1 MSASPDA
8 ATTAVNR
15 RDLAVARG
23 LDQARSWAENRVELF
38 LDAARELIDTNAGE
52 FTVQE
57 VVASSGQSL
66 RTFYQYFAGKHELL
80 LALFEESIRAA
91 ATHLAE
97 VVGEGGAPLERVQR
111 FVVEYFT
118 MCRLNPNARP
128 STVRASAMID
138 FAQELLTSHPAE
150 ATQAFAPL
158 VELLDELLGEAK
170 ASGAIRT
177 DLDTRRL
184 AGVVLQA
191 TMFDP
196 FAQSISGL
204 ISGATSGHD
213 VDADAD
219 AHWDV
224 LLRGIGAR

>member
-1 MSASPDA
+1 
-8 ATTAVNR
+8 
-15 RDLAVARG
+15 
-23 LDQARSWAENRVELF
+23 
-38 LDAARELIDTNAGE
+38 
-52 FTVQE
+52 
-57 VVASSGQSL
+57 
-66 RTFYQYFAGKHELL
+66 
-80 LALFEESIRAA
+80 
-91 ATHLAE
+91 
-97 VVGEGGAPLERVQR
+97 
-111 FVVEYFT
+111 

-150 ATQAFAPL
+150 AAQAFSPL
-158 VELLDELLGEAK
+158 VELLDELLADAK
-170 ASGAIRT
+170 ASGAIRP

-196 FAQSISGL
+196 FAQSISGS

-224 LLRGIGAR
+224 LLRGIGVR